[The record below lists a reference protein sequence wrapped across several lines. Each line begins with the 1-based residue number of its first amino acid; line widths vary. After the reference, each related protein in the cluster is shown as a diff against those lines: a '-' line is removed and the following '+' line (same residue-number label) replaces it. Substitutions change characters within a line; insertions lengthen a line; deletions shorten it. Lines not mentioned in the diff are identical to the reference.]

1 LYVLQ
6 VRRINVN
13 PRPRIVSGHLL
24 VGTFMRINCV
34 ITSTAISSGRSPT
47 LHKGDA
53 GDSTPVEEVERIHNE
68 TPLPPPWW

>member
-1 LYVLQ
+1 M
-6 VRRINVN
+6 N

-34 ITSTAISSGRSPT
+34 ITSTAISTGRSPT

-53 GDSTPVEEVERIHNE
+53 DDFTPVEEVERIQNG
-68 TPLPPPWW
+68 TLSPLPWW